1 MGAFM
6 YFGVNGSLKDFVG
19 FIPWVGLPEFLNAL
33 LVVAVLGPVLTVLPT
48 LVLTRK
54 YLKV

>member
-1 MGAFM
+1 M
-6 YFGVNGSLKDFVG
+6 YFGIDRAGRQSQLTFL
-19 FIPWVGLPEFLNAL
+19 PWISWPEYRSRG
-33 LVVAVLGPVLTVLPT
+33 VLDSRSSVRLLTVLPT